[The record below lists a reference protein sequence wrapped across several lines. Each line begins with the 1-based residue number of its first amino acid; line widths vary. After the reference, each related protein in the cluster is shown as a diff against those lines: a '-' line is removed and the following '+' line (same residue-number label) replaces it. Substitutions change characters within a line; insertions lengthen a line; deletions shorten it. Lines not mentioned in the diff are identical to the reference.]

1 MWVWSCYAS
10 AQNDPETMVDRFD
23 VTEVVVT
30 SRVTFVVREEPS
42 SVGGVTGVLSQNA
55 REASS
60 P

>member
-1 MWVWSCYAS
+1 
-10 AQNDPETMVDRFD
+10 MVDRFD

-30 SRVTFVVREEPS
+30 SRVTFAVREEPS
-42 SVGGVTGVLSQNA
+42 GGGVTGVLSQNA